1 MASRIQRIIW
11 PIVAGAAVLQLIVW
25 LLVRSAWIGHD
36 TGLFVHLAI
45 VWATILTLAA
55 AASRRMEHL
64 SSRIAEHQHAH
75 QIALSQL
82 EQLETQNEILQV
94 IARTPDV
101 ALAFQALARRLARI
115 VRCDR
120 VGLALLKDGGQQ
132 FQTYT
137 ARVGEKERRMRPR
150 PELELSMERSV
161 VGQVVRDRE
170 PAVVD
175 NLAAL
180 APDYYD
186 VNVLHS
192 AGFGSALIV
201 PLISKG
207 RAVGTINLVSRS
219 RDAFRIEDAQLLEPI
234 AEILAVAYIAQHAQ
248 MALARFRTVEAM
260 SDLTLSIA
268 NDINSALQII
278 IGHCDLLERTYPDP
292 LLQRDLATVVRQA
305 QRISELLDKM
315 RAAAADRLREVA
327 ASVNQAGIPS
337 RPDGLIEEEPI

>member
-1 MASRIQRIIW
+1 MISRLKRAIW
-11 PIVAGAAVLQLIVW
+11 PVVIAAALLQMGVW
-25 LLVRSAWIGHD
+25 LLARAGGLERS
-36 TGLFVHLAI
+36 TGLAIQMAI
-45 VWATILTLAA
+45 VWATILLLAI
-55 AASRRMEHL
+55 AASRREVRL
-64 SSRIAEHQHAH
+64 STRIAEREHAH
-75 QIALSQL
+75 QITLSQL
-82 EQLETQNEILQV
+82 GQLETQNEILQV

-115 VRCDR
+115 VKCDR
-120 VGLALLKDGGQQ
+120 VGLALLKEGAQH

-137 ARVGEKERRMRPR
+137 ARVGEEERRLRPR

-170 PAVVD
+170 PLIVD
-175 NLAAL
+175 DMSAL

-192 AGFGSALIV
+192 AGFKSGLFV

-207 RAVGTINLVSRS
+207 RAVGTINLVSRN
-219 RDAFRIEDAQLLEPI
+219 RGTFRPEDAQSLESI
-234 AEILAVAYIAQHAQ
+234 AEILAVAHTAQQAQ

-268 NDINSALQII
+268 NDINGALQII
-278 IGHCDLLERTYPDP
+278 IGHCDLLERSYPDP
-292 LLQRDLATVVRQA
+292 TLQRDLATIVRQA
-305 QRISELLDKM
+305 QRISDMLDKM
-315 RAAAADRLREVA
+315 RAAAADRLKEVA

-337 RPDGLIEEEPI
+337 SPEGLVEEERT